1 MVNMAKKTHK
11 KRQKARTKRVEPAG
25 RPKTSC
31 REGDTGGT
39 VGRAVLETLKT
50 ADLYKL
56 LVLKNLPGRSKVRK
70 KPARVRV
77 LAPLV
82 TAADL
87 AAIGVTVPPA
97 ILPPIV
103 PERLAGAANRGA
115 RKCPRGRGA
124 RYEVPVAGIDVH
136 RDVLWIAT
144 ATPRGLGE
152 ELSFPNDA
160 AGIAGLLQ
168 FCRFHAVDHVALEST
183 AEYWLKVC
191 WALRDAGVEVLVAN
205 PQQTKA
211 TQGLKTDPEDAR
223 RIALAFR
230 DGRLKPS
237 VPCTREQYERRKL
250 VRAATKKTQQATAAL
265 NRLHA
270 LFHRF
275 DAAEWITGL
284 HDSQRGLRILQRSL
298 EADDKS
304 ADALEGMLTEE
315 YSRGPHQVRNP
326 DVLRE
331 RAGELAGFMARL
343 GESPEAALR
352 YAHGLSEY
360 VSFSQMAIELRTQ
373 ALASVA
379 RDPALVEALELVL
392 SLPSVGENLALTMLV
407 EIVDVDYFARGKALA
422 RWAGL
427 APRVNQSGHRK
438 RRTGRITKAG
448 NKAMRRAAFIAAQ
461 VDYAACGQPGH
472 PIGEFVRR
480 LYLDVGKPYKVAVVA
495 GARKL
500 LTYLFRVLS
509 ERRPFAE
516 IYAEEVHESVEK
528 NYERKKRTLR
538 RHLEVMPLAD
548 LLPPVVEALKG
559 KCRQFSEAEAA
570 FADQVV
576 AILGRTPR
584 VAGS

>member
-1 MVNMAKKTHK
+1 MAKKTRE
-11 KRQKARTKRVEPAG
+11 KREKARTNRENREGPAG
-25 RPKTSC
+25 RPKTSLG
-31 REGDTGGT
+31 EGGAGGT

-56 LVLKNLPGRSKVRK
+56 LVLKNLPGRSKIRK
-70 KPARVRV
+70 KTARVRV

-82 TAADL
+82 TATDL
-87 AAIGVTVPPA
+87 AATGVTVPPPT
-97 ILPPIV
+97 LPPRV
-103 PERLAGAANRGA
+103 AQRPAGAANRGR
-115 RKCPRGRGA
+115 RKCPPGRGT

-136 RDVLWIAT
+136 RDVLWVAT

-152 ELSFPNDA
+152 EMSFPNDA
-160 AGIAGLLQ
+160 AGIAALLQ
-168 FCRFHAVDHVALEST
+168 FCRFHAVGHVALEST

-191 WALRDAGVEVLVAN
+191 WALRDAGVGVLVAN

-211 TQGLKTDPEDAR
+211 TQGLKTDREDAR

-250 VRAATKKTQQATAAL
+250 VRAATKKTQHATAAL

-275 DAAEWITGL
+275 DAAGWITKLPG
-284 HDSQRGLRILQRSL
+284 SQRGLRVLQRSL
-298 EADDKS
+298 EVDDQGTG
-304 ADALEGMLTEE
+304 ALEEVLAEE
-315 YSRGPHQVRNP
+315 YSRGPHQVRDP
-326 DVLRE
+326 DVLRG
-331 RAGELAGFMARL
+331 RAGELAEFTCRL
-343 GESPEAALR
+343 RQSPEAALR
-352 YAHGLSEY
+352 YAHGLTEY
-360 VSFSQMAIELRTQ
+360 VSFSQMATELRTQ

-392 SLPSVGENLALTMLV
+392 SLPSVGENLALTILV
-407 EIVDVDYFARGKALA
+407 EVVDVDHFARAKSLA

-448 NKAMRRAAFIAAQ
+448 NKATRRAAFIAAQ
-461 VDYAACGQPGH
+461 ADYAACGHPGH

-480 LYLDVGKPYKVAVVA
+480 LYRDAGKPYKVAVVA

-528 NYERKKRTLR
+528 NYARKKRDFR
-538 RHLEVMPLAD
+538 RHLKTLPLVD
-548 LLPPVVEALKG
+548 LLPPVVEALKS
-559 KCRQFSEAEAA
+559 KCREFGEVEAA
-570 FADQVV
+570 FVDQVV
-576 AILGRTPR
+576 ALLGRAPR
-584 VAGS
+584 VAGT